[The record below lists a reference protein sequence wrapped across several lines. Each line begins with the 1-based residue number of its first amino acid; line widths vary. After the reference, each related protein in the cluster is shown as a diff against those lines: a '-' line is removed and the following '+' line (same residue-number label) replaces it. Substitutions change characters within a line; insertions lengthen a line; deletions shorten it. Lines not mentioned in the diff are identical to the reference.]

1 MAPEK
6 IVVQNRKARYDYQ
19 VLDTFEA
26 GLALRGTEVKSL
38 RQGHMILKDSY
49 CDITGG
55 QAYLVGAHISP
66 YEQGNIY
73 NHEPERR
80 RKLLLHKREID
91 KLGTIVAE
99 KGLALVPLKVYF
111 KHGKAKLEFG
121 LCRGKKTFDK
131 RETIKKRETEREMA
145 QAVRESQKQ

>member
-1 MAPEK
+1 MSPEK
-6 IVVQNRKARYDYQ
+6 IVVQNRKARFDYQ

-26 GLALRGTEVKSL
+26 GLVLRGTEVKSL

-80 RKLLLHKREID
+80 RKLLLHKREIERLD
-91 KLGTIVAE
+91 TIVSE
-99 KGLALVPLKVYF
+99 KGLTLVPLKVYF

-145 QAVRESQKQ
+145 QAVKDASRT

>member
-1 MAPEK
+1 MAHEK

-38 RQGHMILKDSY
+38 RQGHMVLKDSY
-49 CDITGG
+49 CDIVGG

-66 YEQGNIY
+66 YEQGNIN

-80 RKLLLHKREID
+80 RKLLLHKRQIE
-91 KLGTIVAE
+91 KLDTIVSE
-99 KGLALVPLKVYF
+99 KGLTLVPLKVYF
-111 KHGKAKLEFG
+111 KSGKAKLEFG

-131 RETIKKRETEREMA
+131 RETIKKRETDREMA

>member
-1 MAPEK
+1 MSHEK
-6 IVVQNRKARYDYQ
+6 IVVQNRKARFDYE

-26 GLALRGTEVKSL
+26 GLVLRGTEVKSL
-38 RQGHMILKDSY
+38 RQGHMVLKDSY

-80 RKLLLHKREID
+80 RKLLLHKREIERLD
-91 KLGTIVAE
+91 TIVSE

-111 KHGKAKLEFG
+111 KNGKAKLAFG
-121 LCRGKKTFDK
+121 LCKGKKTFDK
-131 RETIKKRETEREMA
+131 RETLKKRETEREMA
-145 QAVRESQKQ
+145 QAMRESQKQ

>member
-1 MAPEK
+1 MSPEK
-6 IVVQNRKARYDYQ
+6 IVVQNRKARFDYQ

-26 GLALRGTEVKSL
+26 GLVLRGTEVKSL

-80 RKLLLHKREID
+80 RKLLLHKREIE
-91 KLGTIVAE
+91 KLSTIVSE

-111 KHGKAKLEFG
+111 KNGKAKLEFG

-131 RETIKKRETEREMA
+131 RETIKKRENEREMA
-145 QAVRESQKQ
+145 QAVKEGSRT